1 MLRSADYIYDNVVI
15 ADEKNTTKQFCKKA
29 QVGVDFSVA
38 RVYKIITPG
47 IIRKSHSKVSQYEE
61 IKPSRI
67 DELFPE
73 EEFIGWFL
81 PKGTYLIEPNEGV
94 QLGPNDTGY
103 FIQRSS
109 FNRSG
114 ASVISSVFDPGYTT
128 ASKDGIGTFTL
139 RMNVDNENGV
149 YFEKNTR
156 VAQMLVFENEDTE
169 LYDGQ
174 FQNGRTTSKLLE
186 K

>member
-1 MLRSADYIYDNVVI
+1 MLRNADYIYNNIII
-15 ADEKNTTKQFCKKA
+15 ADETNTTKQFCKKA
-29 QVGVDFSVA
+29 QVGVDFSVS
-38 RVYKIITPG
+38 RVYKITTPG
-47 IIRKSHSKVSQYEE
+47 IIRKNRSKVSQYEE
-61 IKPSRI
+61 IKPSKI
-67 DELFPE
+67 DELSTE
-73 EEFIGWFL
+73 EDFIGWFL
-81 PKGTYLIEPNEGV
+81 PKGTYFVEPNEGV

-114 ASVISSVFDPGYTT
+114 VSVISSVFDPGYTT
-128 ASKDGIGTFTL
+128 TSEDKVETFTL

-156 VAQMLVFENEDTE
+156 VAQMLIFENEDTE

-174 FQNGRTTSKLLE
+174 FQNGRKISKLI
-186 K
+186 